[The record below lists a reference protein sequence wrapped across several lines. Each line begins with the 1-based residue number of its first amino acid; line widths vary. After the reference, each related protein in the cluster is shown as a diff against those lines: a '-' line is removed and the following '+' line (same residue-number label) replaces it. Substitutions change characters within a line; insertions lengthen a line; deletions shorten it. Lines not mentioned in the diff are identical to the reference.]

1 MRSFSGIVR
10 LCSEVSPK
18 AQCNKRSCCNRCYP
32 PAKLASRGALDHII
46 FDSSEREANGC
57 CMMATAESERS
68 HCASWNPNGIRAF
81 QRRSCRRR
89 FRRPGSIGS
98 HRPVSSTSEMP

>member
-18 AQCNKRSCCNRCYP
+18 AQCNKRSCFNRCYP
-32 PAKLASRGALDHII
+32 RAKLASRGALDHII

-57 CMMATAESERS
+57 CMTATAESERRS
-68 HCASWNPNGIRAF
+68 CASWNPSFPASIVPAPVPKA
-81 QRRSCRRR
+81 R
-89 FRRPGSIGS
+89 FDRGPY
-98 HRPVSSTSEMP
+98 RPVSSTSEMP